1 MGSTTGVRG
10 HYAPTA
16 NDRLRQKL
24 RVWARRAALASFL
37 AHGLLFAVSPSW
49 RRIVRDEVDRF
60 RGATQ
65 LITVPSFEA
74 EPDPGGEGPAPPSTA
89 AEASEVEVPEGGT
102 AGEGLGI
109 EDLLDI
115 YRDRLP
121 SVPFALATP
130 VVVVEEA
137 CEGEGCSRRRPDP
150 PGIDALTA
158 ERLAE
163 LRASQVS
170 LERLA
175 ALRPELAL
183 SSAYPDWPLLRNPA
197 TVVRYI
203 VGGYEE
209 VRAFAP
215 VGSVSV
221 AMWVDERGEV
231 GWTEIYESSGE
242 PALDDLAL
250 SVFRDVVDFR
260 PARRQGTAVPMSVVI
275 AIRFPF

>member
-1 MGSTTGVRG
+1 MGSTTGLHG
-10 HYAPTA
+10 HYTPTA
-16 NDRLRQKL
+16 NDRLRK
-24 RVWARRAALASFL
+24 RWRRWILHAALTSFA
-37 AHGLLFAVSPSW
+37 AHGVLFAISPSW
-49 RRIVRDEVDRF
+49 RRLVRDEVDRF

-65 LITVPSFEA
+65 LIAIPSFESS
-74 EPDPGGEGPAPPSTA
+74 PDPGGEGPEPPAVAA
-89 AEASEVEVPEGGT
+89 AESEPEVVSGG
-102 AGEGLGI
+102 APGSGMGV

-121 SVPFALATP
+121 STPFALAVP
-130 VVVVEEA
+130 IAVVDEE
-137 CEGEGCSRRRPDP
+137 CEGEGCGRRIPQSD
-150 PGIDALTA
+150 GLEALTA

-163 LRASQVS
+163 LRASQLS

-183 SSAYPDWPLLRNPA
+183 SSSYPDWPLLRNPA

-203 VGGYEE
+203 LGEYEE
-209 VRAFAP
+209 VRSFAP
-215 VGSVSV
+215 SGSVSV
-221 AMWVDERGEV
+221 AMWVDEQGEV
-231 GWTEIYESSGE
+231 GWTEIFESSGE

-250 SVFRDVVDFR
+250 SVFRDIVDFR